1 MDRVIEKKKW
11 TPKKIASIAAIS
23 LFGLFIIYLLF
34 FRDKSSKLN
43 VDKEKLTIVKVRED
57 KFQEFIPI
65 DGVVQ
70 PKKTIYLDAA
80 QGGRIEK
87 IFVED
92 GSILEAGDLIMK
104 LSNSDMELNFMQ
116 RETNMYEVINNLQ
129 NTKLNIEQTRFTR
142 ENEIAQLNN
151 DVIIAKEEYE
161 RQKKFYKEK
170 VISEKEYM
178 DSKRDYELKTKK
190 RNIAQRS
197 IQYDS
202 LSSISQIARI
212 NSSINRMYNNL
223 EMLKK
228 NLELLFIKAPIS
240 GKLSNFSA
248 EIGETKNQ
256 GENLGQIDMLNGF
269 KLRASI
275 DERYINRVYKGQE
288 AEFDFENK
296 TYQIYIDKIYTQ
308 VSNGSFEFDFIFK
321 EETPEG
327 LKRGQTLQ
335 LRLKFSG
342 VTDAIIVQRGGFY
355 QETGGN
361 WIYVVDESGSYAYK
375 RDIRIGRQN
384 TRYYE
389 VLEGL
394 NPGEKV
400 VISSYDNFGN
410 KDKLIFK

>member
-1 MDRVIEKKKW
+1 MDRIIEKKKW
-11 TPKKIASIAAIS
+11 TLKKIATIAAAS

-34 FRDKSSKLN
+34 FRDKSSRLN
-43 VDKEKLTIVKVRED
+43 VEKSKLTIATVKED

-70 PKKTIYLDAA
+70 PKRTVYLDAA
-80 QGGRIEK
+80 QGGRVEK

-92 GSILEAGDLIMK
+92 GAILNEGDLIMK

-116 RETNMYEVINNLQ
+116 QQTQMYEVIDRLQ

-142 ENEIAQLNN
+142 ENEMVQLNHE
-151 DVIIAKEEYE
+151 VLMAKDEFK
-161 RQKKFYKEK
+161 RQKKFYEEN
-170 VISEKEYM
+170 VIAKKEYL
-178 DSKRDYELKTKK
+178 DAKRDYELKLKK
-190 RNIAQRS
+190 LDITRRS
-197 IQYDS
+197 VRYDS
-202 LSSISQIARI
+202 LSSVKQIARI
-212 NSSINRMYNNL
+212 NDNIDRIYTNL
-223 EMLKK
+223 ELLKK
-228 NLELLFIKAPIS
+228 HLELLFIKAPIS

-248 EIGETKNQ
+248 EIGETKNR
-256 GENLGQIDMLNGF
+256 GENLGQIDMLDGF

-275 DERYINRVYKGQE
+275 DERYINRVYKGQG
-288 AEFDFENK
+288 AEFDFEGQ
-296 TYQIYIDKIYTQ
+296 TYQLEIDKIYTQ
-308 VSNGSFEFDFIFK
+308 VSQGSFEVDMIFK
-321 EETPEG
+321 KQAPEDI
-327 LKRGQTLQ
+327 KRGQTLQ

-342 VTDAIIVQRGGFY
+342 VSDAVIVRRGGFY

-361 WIYVVDESGSYAYK
+361 WIYVVDETGNFAYK

-400 VISSYDNFGN
+400 VISSYDNFGD
-410 KDKLIFK
+410 KDKLIFN